1 MSDID
6 ELGRVQAQLKRLTKL
21 QDMLKMQILA
31 AYSNGEH
38 NGTDYVLTI
47 AGKVQERLD
56 TKRFKMECPSVY
68 DTYVKDSPYR
78 EVTTRKRD
86 Q

>member
-6 ELGRVQAQLKRLTKL
+6 ELGRVQTQLKRLSKL
-21 QDMLKMQILA
+21 QDMLKVKILA

-38 NGTDYVLTI
+38 VGDDYVLTI
-47 AGKVQERLD
+47 AGKVQERLN
-56 TKRFKMECPSVY
+56 TALFKNECPSVY
-68 DTYVKDSPYR
+68 EQYTREIPYR
-78 EVTTRKRD
+78 EVTTRKRE